1 MQQIKFNSLQTGIV
15 CAFALALTVASS
27 AFAQCVGDVCKAPSS
42 QSAAACAPCA
52 RAYAYD
58 QTAPRYACQ
67 TQACGNFQPFG
78 GFFRSLF
85 GCQYQFRSCAAAPC
99 ARLDESGRARG
110 CSTCSGATCLADPV
124 NREFAPGATTDKE
137 FATGG
142 YLVDRTTGKKY
153 AFDPGDESFPP
164 AWKELDSESC
174 EECEECED
182 CEDCAPCDAVQTTEI
197 ERRLLNAINRARA
210 RFGRQSCR
218 ADGNLFGWA
227 RLNSYRQAS
236 YCRLGH
242 WTGHSY
248 EIAGAGYATPEAAVN
263 GWIGSAPHNAIL
275 FGAHWTRV
283 GVSVYRGSDGRL
295 YWTATFGN

>member
-27 AFAQCVGDVCKAPSS
+27 AFAQCPGGVCRVPAQDSHAVRTAAP
-42 QSAAACAPCA
+42 AAPCA
-52 RAYAYD
+52 
-58 QTAPRYACQ
+58 
-67 TQACGNFQPFG
+67 QACSYSCQARTCGQFQPFG
-78 GFFRSLF
+78 GFFRNLF
-85 GCQYQFRSCAAAPC
+85 GFRTNSYNCGTACGP
-99 ARLDESGRARG
+99 
-110 CSTCSGATCLADPV
+110 TVKCSGATCLADPV
-124 NREFAPGATTDKE
+124 GREKSPDSYIDAE
-137 FATGG
+137 
-142 YLVDRTTGKKY
+142 TGKKY
-153 AFDPGDESFPP
+153 VLDPGDESCPP
-164 AWKELDSESC
+164 AWKEVDAESC